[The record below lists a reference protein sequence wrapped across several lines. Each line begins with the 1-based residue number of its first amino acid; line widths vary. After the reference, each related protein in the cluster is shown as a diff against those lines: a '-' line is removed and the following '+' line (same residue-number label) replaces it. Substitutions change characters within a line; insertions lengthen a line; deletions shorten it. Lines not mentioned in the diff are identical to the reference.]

1 MSSSFINNSVST
13 LSFIVYNSNL
23 PYIFDNDLHKY
34 LYNIFSSKIKTSDS
48 QENAN
53 LCFSPIFP
61 DGEEVYNKHKHQLLS
76 YYPYLQLGT
85 HYLKTAMQYIQILFI
100 YVVHLPEWRF
110 DYYAYCC
117 IHCI

>member
-1 MSSSFINNSVST
+1 M
-13 LSFIVYNSNL
+13 
-23 PYIFDNDLHKY
+23 
-34 LYNIFSSKIKTSDS
+34 KIKTIDS

-61 DGEEVYNKHKHQLLS
+61 DGEEVYNKQKHQLLS

-100 YVVHLPEWRF
+100 YVVHLP
-110 DYYAYCC
+110 
-117 IHCI
+117 

>member
-13 LSFIVYNSNL
+13 LSFIVE
-23 PYIFDNDLHKY
+23 
-34 LYNIFSSKIKTSDS
+34 NIFSSKIKIIDS

-61 DGEEVYNKHKHQLLS
+61 DGEEVFNKQKHQLLS

-85 HYLKTAMQYIQILFI
+85 HYLKTAIQ
-100 YVVHLPEWRF
+100 
-110 DYYAYCC
+110 
-117 IHCI
+117 